1 MKSRRFLA
9 ALCGVMLALAALV
22 AVLAFLLDGAGG
34 SAPLMLSLME
44 RCAPPEKTG
53 LPEAQYPAMA
63 EMITD
68 YLSGRAGEFQ
78 LSYADEQGAEY
89 LCFHEKEQKHMADVK
104 RLFDLD
110 RTVLLLACA
119 ALVLLGLG
127 AYVLRPQRR
136 WTALGFQGGCL
147 LVLAVLTAAAVWA
160 AVDFNGAFVLFHR
173 LSFTNDLWL
182 MDPRTDLIIRL
193 MPIDFFMQYA
203 AAIGGTWLGALLILL
218 LCARRLSTRWK
229 Q

>member
-1 MKSRRFLA
+1 
-9 ALCGVMLALAALV
+9 MLALAALT
-22 AVLAFLLDGAGG
+22 AALTFLLDGAGG

-44 RCAPPEKTG
+44 RCAPPQDTG
-53 LPEAQYPAMA
+53 LPGEQYPAMA

-78 LSYADEQGAEY
+78 LTYTDGQGVEY
-89 LCFHEKEQKHMADVK
+89 LCFHEKEQLHMADVK

-110 RTVLLLACA
+110 RTVMLLASA
-119 ALVLLGLG
+119 ALALLGLG
-127 AYVLRPQRR
+127 AYALRPFRR
-136 WTALGFQGGCL
+136 WTALGVQTGCL
-147 LVLAVLTAAAVWA
+147 LVLAALTGAALWA
-160 AVDFNGAFVLFHR
+160 AVDFSGAFVLFHR

-203 AAIGGTWLGALLILL
+203 AVIGGTWLGAVLL
-218 LCARRLSTRWK
+218 LLLGARRLSTRWK